1 MTVLS
6 NMPVC
11 QENQDGLLKS
21 VQFQESPIM
30 STYLGLFD
38 YIEDKASDGI
48 IVRAYCPVGKSE
60 KGKLAL
66 YIAVK
71 ALEIYKDYFSVP
83 YSLPKLDMVAVP
95 DFFGGAMENYGL
107 IVYCETEL
115 LHDDL
120 HSAAANTQRLAIV
133 ATHEVAHQ
141 WFGNLVTMEWW
152 AHLWLNEDKL
162 FSN

>member
-1 MTVLS
+1 
-6 NMPVC
+6 
-11 QENQDGLLKS
+11 
-21 VQFQESPIM
+21 M

-38 YIEDKASDGI
+38 YIEDGI